1 MSTEPILDLELLSRP
16 ISEEL
21 PAGVDLRDDTS
32 PNSLYYRI
40 KDARSQARAAE
51 RQIEMGDN
59 EAVADW
65 RPILQT
71 VPEILAESSKDFEM
85 TAYLLE
91 SLVRIHGFAGMR
103 DGCRL
108 IEAYVKEFG
117 DVIYPLP
124 DEDGLETRLAP
135 LVGLN
140 GEDATGTLI
149 MPLKNVAITGETS
162 EGAYGLAQ
170 YTQALELEKVDP
182 GARDRRIS
190 QGAISLDTFN
200 MALSATTAEEFG
212 EIHADLQ
219 EAITAFKEM
228 TAALDEKY
236 GRDSPP
242 SSSIRQTLE
251 EILETLEKVARDKLA
266 TLSTGDDLEESSEE
280 VAAETGE
287 SPAKLAASVNSV
299 NGIRSREDAFRI
311 LLQVADYFRKA
322 EPHTPISYGIQQVV
336 RWGRLPLPELMK
348 ELIPD
353 ETSIHQMFRL
363 VGIRISENE
372 DED

>member
-16 ISEEL
+16 ISEGL

-32 PNSLYYRI
+32 PNSIYYRI

-51 RQIEMGDN
+51 RQIEMGDT

-71 VPEILAESSKDFEM
+71 VPEVLEKSSKDFEM

-149 MPLKNVAITGETS
+149 MPLKNVPITGETS

-170 YTQALELEKVDP
+170 YTQAMELEKVDP

-200 MALSATTAEEFG
+200 MALSATPAEEFG
-212 EIHADLQ
+212 EIRDDLQ

-228 TAALDEKY
+228 TATLDEKY

-266 TLSTGDDLEESSEE
+266 TLSTEEDLEETSEE
-280 VAAETGE
+280 VAAEAGGTT
-287 SPAKLAASVNSV
+287 PKAAASVNSV
-299 NGIRSREDAFRI
+299 EGIRSREDAFRI
-311 LLQVADYFRKA
+311 LLQVAEYFRKA

-353 ETSIHQMFRL
+353 ESSIHQMFRL
-363 VGIRISENE
+363 VGIRTSETE
-372 DED
+372 GEE

>member
-32 PNSLYYRI
+32 PNSIYYRI

-59 EAVADW
+59 DAVADW

-71 VPEILAESSKDFEM
+71 VPEVLAQSSKDFEM

-149 MPLKNVAITGETS
+149 MPLKNVPITGETG

-170 YTQALELEKVDP
+170 YTQAMELEKVDP

-200 MALSATTAEEFG
+200 MALSATPAEEFG
-212 EIHADLQ
+212 EIHDDLQ

-228 TAALDEKY
+228 TATLDEKY

-266 TLSTGDDLEESSEE
+266 TLSTEEDLEETSEE
-280 VAAETGE
+280 VAAEAGGTT
-287 SPAKLAASVNSV
+287 PKAAASVNSV
-299 NGIRSREDAFRI
+299 DGIRSREDAFRI
-311 LLQVADYFRKA
+311 LLQVAEYFRKA

-353 ETSIHQMFRL
+353 ESSIHQMFRL
-363 VGIRISENE
+363 VGIRTSETE
-372 DED
+372 GEE

>member
-16 ISEEL
+16 ISEGL
-21 PAGVDLRDDTS
+21 PAGVDLREDTS

-59 EAVADW
+59 DAVADW

-71 VPEILAESSKDFEM
+71 VPEVLEKSSKDFEM

-149 MPLKNVAITGETS
+149 MPLKNVPITGETS

-170 YTQALELEKVDP
+170 YTQAMELEKVDP

-200 MALSATTAEEFG
+200 MALSATTAEKFG
-212 EIHADLQ
+212 EIRDDLR

-266 TLSTGDDLEESSEE
+266 TLSTDDETEVVGEE
-280 VAAETGE
+280 VATETG
-287 SPAKLAASVNSV
+287 STTAKPAASVNSV
-299 NGIRSREDAFRI
+299 EGIRSREDAFRI
-311 LLQVADYFRKA
+311 LLQVAEYFRKA

-363 VGIRISENE
+363 VGIRTSENE
-372 DED
+372 DEE